1 MSSRGI
7 FLGGGFTADEKYIIP
22 PEPAYRLHGIRR
34 LQNTDPGNADKVLNP
49 VFEPILE
56 SVEYLNRHK
65 TGQAQGHGPPGPATP
80 GGAGGHYFDIDSG
93 RDYVC
98 TGQDENGW
106 LWRLAGAV
114 DASDMMYGD
123 RPLDEALGGL
133 EDGLRSM
140 GQGFSTHAVDKS
152 NPHEVTAGQV
162 GAVPA
167 TRKVN
172 GKALNVD
179 ITLTAADVGARPSTW
194 TPTAADVG
202 AMAQVF
208 HAGAAAPSNTKLLWI
223 DTTAGTG
230 GLKYYNGSKWVH
242 VPVAYT

>member
-1 MSSRGI
+1 M
-7 FLGGGFTADEKYIIP
+7 ADEKYQLP
-22 PEPAYRLHGIRR
+22 QEPAYRIHDIRR
-34 LQNTDPGNADKVLNP
+34 LQNTDAGHADKVLNP
-49 VFEPILE
+49 VIEPILE

-80 GGAGGHYFDIDSG
+80 GGAGGHYFDIDNG
-93 RDYVC
+93 MDYLC
-98 TGQDENGW
+98 TGRDENGW
-106 LWRLAGAV
+106 VWRLSGAV
-114 DASDMMYGD
+114 DASDMMYGG

-133 EDGLRSM
+133 EDNLGSM
-140 GQGFSTHAVDKS
+140 GQRLSTHVADKS